1 MQPLA
6 QEESNLLIA
15 GSRSGFLCGFAN
27 SCAAT
32 MWGASEGQEMRGWR
46 LPYAPCQVLVN
57 SFLRS
62 SAELHLRH
70 TK

>member
-6 QEESNLLIA
+6 QEESNLLIT

-32 MWGASEGQEMRGWR
+32 MWGVSEGQECTAKNERVEAALCF
-46 LPYAPCQVLVN
+46 LPNVG
-57 SFLRS
+57 
-62 SAELHLRH
+62 
-70 TK
+70 K